1 LGVGQISDNPEYKD
15 LNSINID
22 MWKNLMI
29 DSVELDIGNI
39 KFKNKSITQIHLH
52 PCYLE
57 KGLML
62 IVKY

>member
-1 LGVGQISDNPEYKD
+1 MIGVGQISDNPEYKD

-39 KFKNKSITQIHLH
+39 KFKTDALF
-52 PCYLE
+52 CYKVL
-57 KGLML
+57 
-62 IVKY
+62 